1 MRLLPVIPL
10 FSHLAA
16 MAVVSAA
23 WPGLQAGEVD
33 FVHYYEP
40 GSSWTTNPAARS
52 AAEGMFAQFE
62 ATLKTSGTWNTTIEV
77 WLDDNEFSNY
87 ASAIAGSFHSVTHHG
102 RTGLA
107 ANPWAQ
113 IVKGMANPNGVINT
127 TTGVN
132 ADLRVS
138 WNFSLS
144 QPQSNIGLLRHEL
157 MHGMGMYS
165 NLNAKPTMAVNG
177 TITRPGRGNVTPASV
192 HDLCLVDAA
201 GNPLLNASGS
211 NMTIADYVVDT
222 DWDDASGSG
231 LRILGVRDNA
241 GGILELPLTSYNSSG
256 VRLLANPG
264 YTGGTHTGEVDPV
277 HINLVSF
284 VFAHPTWNTIA
295 EVDRAW
301 FRGVG
306 YSVKG
311 GPTVP
316 QPIIST
322 PAALALQE
330 DGPAA
335 KVWFT
340 IEDGQSLAED
350 LTVQALAESAPFTTV
365 TGGAGAVRFV
375 SIEPLADRNGAA
387 NVTLRVIDPEGN
399 QAQSIFAVSVAPVN
413 DPPVIGPISEV
424 IVPLGT
430 ASASVVFTVQDPES
444 AAAGLSLSAA
454 SSDLGLDPPAGL
466 VLGGSGSQRTLQI
479 KPSPAQN
486 GESVITLTVS
496 DGALFATRSFR
507 FAVANFSPGD
517 DHADGLV
524 GASTITTPEQ
534 VRGGILSPGDIDV
547 FRFQVPGP
555 GLLIAWTE
563 GGTASAG
570 ALFSNDGAELQ
581 RDTATDG
588 TDFRISSRVY
598 AGLHYIEVRGD
609 QPSNSGGYTLHLQ
622 FIPADRPL
630 AISAFARIGD
640 DVMLGFPSNDGT
652 IYQIEWSDDLIRWKH
667 CKTVQGNKREC
678 YERLP
683 DLGTAN
689 RRFFRAYE
697 GPVLNPALRFA
708 SHHYPFD
715 SNGVDA
721 IGTANFQISNVTY
734 AAGAVYFNGLYLPFN
749 SAAFTAIAL
758 LPKVDY
764 LGFSFSL
771 RFKPDSLSSSGIPI
785 FVVDAY
791 RSLEIGHQSGKL
803 RVRLNNGSVT
813 NTLSTSVVNA
823 GAWNTVACAVDMRT
837 RTIRL
842 CLNGTT
848 LPPIALASNFVW
860 NISPNST
867 TEVSFTNYGNAT
879 AFKGWA
885 DDLRFYGI
893 ALTDEEMLSIP

>member
-1 MRLLPVIPL
+1 MTMIRFSRPLLSSFATLVLGSARLP
-10 FSHLAA
+10 
-16 MAVVSAA
+16 
-23 WPGLQAGEVD
+23 AGDVD
-33 FVHYYEP
+33 FVPYYEP
-40 GSSWTTNPAARS
+40 GSSWTTNAAARS

-62 ATLKTSGTWNTTIEV
+62 ATLKTSGAWNTTIEV
-77 WLDDNEFSNY
+77 WLDDNEFFNY
-87 ASAIAGSFHSVTHHG
+87 ASATAGSFHSVTHHG
-102 RTGLA
+102 RTGFA

-177 TITRPGRGNVTPASV
+177 TITRPGRGIVTPASI
-192 HDLCLVDAA
+192 HDLCLVDAV
-201 GNPLLNASGS
+201 GNPLLNVSGS
-211 NMTIADYVVDT
+211 GMTITDYVVDA
-222 DWDDASGSG
+222 DWDDANGSG
-231 LRILGVRDNA
+231 LRILGVKDYA
-241 GGILELPLTSYNSSG
+241 AGILELPLTSYNSSG

-264 YTGGTHTGEVDPV
+264 YTGGTHTGEMDPV
-277 HINLVSF
+277 HINLVSYA
-284 VFAHPTWNTIA
+284 FAHPTWNTIA

-306 YSVKG
+306 YSVKS
-311 GPTVP
+311 GPTAP
-316 QPIIST
+316 QPILST
-322 PAALALQE
+322 PAALLLQE
-330 DGPAA
+330 DGPTA

-340 IEDGQSLAED
+340 IEDGQSPAEN
-350 LTVQALAESAPFTTV
+350 LTVQAVAESAPFTVV

-375 SIEPLADRNGAA
+375 SIQPLANHNGAA

-399 QAQSIFAVSVAPVN
+399 QAQSTFAVSIAPVN
-413 DPPVIGPISEV
+413 DPPAVGSISEV

-430 ASASVVFTVQDPES
+430 ASASVAFTVQDPDS

-454 SSDLGLDPPAGL
+454 SSDPGLVPITDL
-466 VLGGSGSQRTLQI
+466 VLGGSGSQRTLLI
-479 KPSPAQN
+479 KPSAAQS
-486 GESVITLTVS
+486 GESVITLTIS

-507 FAVANFSPGD
+507 FAVANLGPGD

-524 GASTITTPEQ
+524 GASTIDTPEL
-534 VRGGILSPGDIDV
+534 VRDGMLSPGDSDV
-547 FRFQVPGP
+547 FRFHVPGP
-555 GLLIAWTE
+555 GLLIAWTS
-563 GGTASAG
+563 GGTSTGG

-598 AGLHYIEVRGD
+598 AGLHYIEVRGE
-609 QPSNSGGYTLHLQ
+609 QPGSGGGYTLHLQ

-630 AISAFARIGD
+630 AVSAFARSGD
-640 DVMLGFPSNDGT
+640 DVLLGFPGNDGS

-667 CKTVQGNKREC
+667 CMTVQGNKREC

-683 DLGTAN
+683 GLGTAN

-697 GPVLNPALRFA
+697 GPVLHPALRFA

-715 SNGVDA
+715 SNGLDA

-734 AAGAVYFNGLYLPFN
+734 AASSVYFNGLYFG
-749 SAAFTAIAL
+749 STAFTALAL

-764 LGFSFSL
+764 SAFSFSL
-771 RFKPDSLSSSGIPI
+771 HFKPDSLSSSGIPI
-785 FVVDAY
+785 FVVDSY

-823 GAWNTVACAVDMRT
+823 GAWNTVACAVDT
-837 RTIRL
+837 RAMTIRL

-848 LPPIALASNFVW
+848 LPSVALAPGFVW
-860 NISPNST
+860 NTSPDST
-867 TEVSFTNYGNAT
+867 TQVSFTNYGNGT

-893 ALTDEEMLSIP
+893 ALTDEELLSIP